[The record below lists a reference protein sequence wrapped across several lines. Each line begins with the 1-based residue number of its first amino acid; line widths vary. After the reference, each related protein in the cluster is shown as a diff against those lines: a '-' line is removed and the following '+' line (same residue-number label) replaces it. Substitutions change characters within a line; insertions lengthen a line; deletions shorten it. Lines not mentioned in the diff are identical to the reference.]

1 MSYSQSIDDRVEAV
15 QRQAVLHLGKGLI
28 LTLLGYLSIY
38 LYIVL
43 KNQLHFLV
51 PPIVVSI
58 IVVVLI
64 LADYSRFRFH
74 VQIEMKNTP
83 DEDSHDYPKEV
94 DDHED
99 AEEFKP
105 VYASDEE
112 QEEQPVATQENVQ
125 EESQTE
131 QPVATE
137 ENAQEESQTE
147 QPQEQP
153 TETPV
158 TGKTIQVV
166 DGSGN
171 ILTVT
176 LEGNTTEEEFCAA
189 SSMKLYVPPVAP
201 ASE

>member
-94 DDHED
+94 DDEHED

-112 QEEQPVATQENVQ
+112 QE
-125 EESQTE
+125 

-137 ENAQEESQTE
+137 EQPVVTEEQPVTTEEKVQEESQIE
-147 QPQEQP
+147 QPQDQP

-158 TGKTIQVV
+158 TGKTIQVA

-189 SSMKLYVPPVAP
+189 SSMNLYVPPVVP